1 MKDKGQV
8 YFSHDSNAKQDPKIL
23 KLRVKHGWEG
33 YGLYWALIE
42 LLRDQPEYKMQTD
55 YESIAFALQTHSD
68 SIKSIIENFEL
79 FVIDQNGFFYSESL
93 LARME
98 IMERKSKIGVEAA
111 NARWEK
117 HRKNADA
124 MQTHSDSN
132 ADPMQIKEKKR
143 KENKE
148 EVNAETHNEI
158 FRKLWLNR
166 TWTESLAMLW
176 KREIKDILDH
186 LNKFRLECILK
197 EEYKTTEKDA
207 KEHFVNWTKYNPLPD
222 QGYIYKRPDL
232 SSLERNPF

>member
-33 YGLYWALIE
+33 YGLYWAVIE
-42 LLRDQPEYKMQTD
+42 LLRDQPEYKLQTD
-55 YESIAFALQTHSD
+55 YDSIAYALQTHCD
-68 SIKSIIENFEL
+68 VIKSIIGNFDL
-79 FVIDQNGFFYSESL
+79 FVIDENGYFYSESL

-98 IMERKSKIGVEAA
+98 IMERKSKIGTEAA
-111 NARWEK
+111 NARWDK

-132 ADPMQIKEKKR
+132 ANPMQIKEKKIN
-143 KENKE
+143 ENKE
-148 EVNAETHNEI
+148 EGNEVSHNEI
-158 FRKLWLNR
+158 FKKLWVNR
-166 TWTESLAMLW
+166 PWLESLAMLW
-176 KREIKDILDH
+176 KREIKEIHEH
-186 LNKFRLECILK
+186 LNKFRLECISK
-197 EEYKTTEKDA
+197 ADYKNTEKDA

-222 QGYIYKRPDL
+222 QGYVYKRPDL